1 MTDTTEEKSRKALR
15 RKVAVVTGAS
25 RGVGK
30 GIAWELGIAGAT
42 VYVTGRSVRGQP
54 TTDGLPGTVH
64 ETAERVREAGGEGI
78 PVVCDHTRDEDVAK
92 LAQAVRDG
100 HGRLDLLVNNVWG
113 GYEDYDPKL
122 FTLPFWEQPLWRWD
136 RMFDTGVRGHYTATR
151 ALAPLMLGKTAR
163 KRAKSGEGRDKGGG
177 KRARGLIVS
186 TSSGDSGLFMDDIQY
201 DMAKAAVERLVFGF
215 AKKLWQEHVAA
226 VAIQPGFT
234 RTEAVLAKASPD
246 QLPETHSPRFVGRAV
261 VALMTDPELLRLSGG
276 VYKAGDLGRHYGF
289 RDVDA
294 SQPEPFTM
302 PEGFGGPRLP
312 VEDGTPLG

>member
-1 MTDTTEEKSRKALR
+1 MTENNESPSSKPLSG
-15 RKVAVVTGAS
+15 KVAVVTGAS

-42 VYVTGRSVRGQP
+42 VYVTGRSVEGKP
-54 TTDGLPGTVH
+54 TTDGLPGTVQ
-64 ETAERVREAGGEGI
+64 ETADLVSQSGGEGI
-78 PVVCDHTRDEDVAK
+78 AVVCDHTRDQDVAA
-92 LAQAVRDG
+92 LAEAVRDG

-151 ALAPLMLGKTAR
+151 ALAPLMLGTKGRR
-163 KRAKSGEGRDKGGG
+163 KRKGGEKG
-177 KRARGLIVS
+177 ARGLIVS
-186 TSSGDSGLFMDDIQY
+186 TSSGDSGRFMDDIQY

-215 AKKLWQEHVAA
+215 AKKLWKKRVAA

-261 VALMTDPELLRLSGG
+261 VALATDPELLRLSGG
-276 VYKAGDLGRHYGF
+276 VYKAGDLGRHYDF
-289 RDVDA
+289 QDVDG

-302 PEGFGGPRLP
+302 PEGFDKPRLP
-312 VEDGTPLG
+312 VEEGSERR